1 MQAHDKLLSI
11 QMSFTIPFKLALCY
25 IFFLNSPKCLFFVQ
39 IFFTFISDGNE
50 SRPLLELNHSEI
62 SCLETSAN

>member
-11 QMSFTIPFKLALCY
+11 QTSFTIPFKLALCY
-25 IFFLNSPKCLFFVQ
+25 IVFLNSPKCLFFVQ

-50 SRPLLELNHSEI
+50 SRPLLELN
-62 SCLETSAN
+62 